1 MFFLIA
7 LLLVGVIAL
16 YLGDFW
22 VRARSYP
29 VTAYFANVQGL
40 PNGAEVRFAGVR
52 VGRVT
57 AVTLGTNP
65 KFPKRPAAVKM
76 AIIHGTVLYQDD
88 QFLIQ
93 QSALLGDKY
102 VEVKRTAVVPRGQ
115 LSAGAEIPGGQSVSL
130 ENLTEEA
137 RALVREARATMT
149 AIRGTLASEY
159 NQQML
164 RTILANVAAATNNA
178 NKLALQ
184 GMQLA
189 TVLTKSAE
197 KAGPDVAAMAS
208 NLREASASVKNTAQL
223 VRTILATSPVPRD
236 MAEAGAN
243 IRNVTEDIASIS
255 DNLAQVLAHPDT
267 RKAIQDAMD
276 NLRKSTENLATVTG
290 QASKMFGED
299 GGGKDIREALAR
311 LREAATSVSNITC
324 TYEKLLTDPSFTCD
338 VRQTVASARQAA
350 ESGARAIEKAECS
363 LDRLDETME
372 SVTRVT
378 KVFSPEAVRTTTSLE
393 GSRDSALRADFKVD
407 LQYGKQR
414 NRYWRVG
421 IRDVGDAE
429 TLILQRSFGSGKNGV
444 RAGIYGNKVGVG
456 YDVNPQKRLGL
467 EADLWN
473 PEDLRLDMRG
483 TYRLSPKA
491 DALFGFNE
499 IGEGTDP
506 FVGVRYKTNP

>member
-29 VTAYFANVQGL
+29 ITAYFANVQGL

-76 AIIHGTVLYQDD
+76 AITHGTVLYQDD

-102 VEVKRTAVVPRGQ
+102 VEVRRTAVTPRGK
-115 LSAGAEIPGGQSVSL
+115 LVAGAEISGGQSASIEDL
-130 ENLTEEA
+130 AEET

-149 AIRGTLASEY
+149 AIRSTLASEY

-164 RTILANVAAATNNA
+164 QTILANVAAATGKA
-178 NKLALQ
+178 NTLASQ
-184 GMQLA
+184 AMQLA
-189 TVLTKSAE
+189 NIITNNAQKS
-197 KAGPDVAAMAS
+197 GPDVVAMAA
-208 NLREASASVKNTAQL
+208 NLRQASDSVKNTAQL
-223 VRTILATSPVPRD
+223 VRTLLATSPVPQD
-236 MAEAGAN
+236 AAVASGN
-243 IRNVTEDIASIS
+243 IRRATEDLTAIS
-255 DNLAQVLAHPDT
+255 GNLSQVLADPDT
-267 RKAIQDAMD
+267 RCKLQEALA
-276 NLRKSTENLATVTG
+276 NFHKSTENLAVITG
-290 QASKMFGED
+290 EASKLFGIE
-299 GGGKDIREALAR
+299 GPGSDIRETLLR

-324 TYEKLLTDPSFTCD
+324 TYEKLLTDPSFTGD
-338 VRQTVASARQAA
+338 VRQTVASVREAA
-350 ESGARAIEKAECS
+350 ETGARAIKQAEGS
-363 LDRLDETME
+363 LERLDETME

-378 KVFSPEAVRTTTSLE
+378 KVFTPEAVRTTTSLE
-393 GSRDSALRADFKVD
+393 GAGKSGLRADFKVD
-407 LQYGKQR
+407 LQYGKNR
-414 NRYWRVG
+414 NRFWRAG

-429 TLILQRSFGSGKNGV
+429 TLILQKSFGAGKNRV

-456 YDVNPQKRLGL
+456 YDVNPQGRLGL
-467 EADLWN
+467 EAELWN
-473 PEDLRLDMRG
+473 PDDLRLDLRG
-483 TYRLSPKA
+483 NYAVTPHA
-491 DALFGFNE
+491 DLLFGFNE
-499 IGEGTDP
+499 VGERTDP